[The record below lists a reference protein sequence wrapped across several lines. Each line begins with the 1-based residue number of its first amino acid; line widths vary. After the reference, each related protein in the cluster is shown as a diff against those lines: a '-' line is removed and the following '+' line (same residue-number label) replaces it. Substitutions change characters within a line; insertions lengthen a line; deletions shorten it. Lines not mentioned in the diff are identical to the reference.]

1 MSLGGCYLEMKQDV
15 FHYLIQQNKSL
26 QEYVNKN
33 SLKSCTLEQSWDA
46 VRILTQNFSPNILG
60 SSPLSNVD
68 LGEACFLFSSSDI
81 HIINQQ
87 LSSIDDS
94 TLSSLFG
101 SSNFQNA
108 DFYWDNVF
116 KDIDSKDKLIEYV
129 LNVKKFFSQLHN
141 DSIVLFYIS

>member
-1 MSLGGCYLEMKQDV
+1 MSLGGCYLEMNQDV
-15 FHYLIQQNKSL
+15 FHHLIQQNKSL

-33 SLKSCTLEQSWDA
+33 SLKSCTLEQSWDS

-81 HIINQQ
+81 QIINQQ

-94 TLSSLFG
+94 ILLYPLFLVHLIFKMQIFIGIMFLKILILKINLLNMSLM
-101 SSNFQNA
+101 
-108 DFYWDNVF
+108 
-116 KDIDSKDKLIEYV
+116 
-129 LNVKKFFSQLHN
+129 
-141 DSIVLFYIS
+141 